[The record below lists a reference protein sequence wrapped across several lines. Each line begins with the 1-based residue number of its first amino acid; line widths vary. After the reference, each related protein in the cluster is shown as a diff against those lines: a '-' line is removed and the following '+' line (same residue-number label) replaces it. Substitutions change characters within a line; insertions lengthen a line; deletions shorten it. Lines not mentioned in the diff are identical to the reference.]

1 MQPTCLV
8 MVPNLRHCDGLQ
20 AALHAS
26 HQAKVSLESELQ
38 KSRATASNHS
48 AATTQAAVAFKAE
61 LETAK
66 QQLCDSQQRAE
77 ALQVREEEARTQ
89 AKQLATALTA
99 AQVDYQVLW
108 QAAPRSVSNVW

>member
-1 MQPTCLV
+1 
-8 MVPNLRHCDGLQ
+8 MVSNYSHCHNLQ

-38 KSRATASNHS
+38 KSRITASNHS
-48 AATTQAAVAFKAE
+48 AAATQAAVAFRAE
-61 LETAK
+61 LEAAK
-66 QQLCDSQQRAE
+66 QQLSESQQRAE

-108 QAAPRSVSNVW
+108 QAAPVVFQCMVKCI